1 MKKSI
6 KRLAIILT
14 VGIIGMTSAI
24 AATCCLTDDDRPI
37 KYDELPAETKS
48 FVSKHFAKEEVSHTS
63 LDNDLINKEYTV
75 VFLSGTKVEFD
86 GNGEWKEVDCR
97 YSQVPT
103 AIIPEA
109 IAAYVKEHYP
119 NSKITELKRE
129 HSNWEAKITGGLEL
143 TFNNNFK
150 LVDIDD

>member
-1 MKKSI
+1 M
-6 KRLAIILT
+6 
-14 VGIIGMTSAI
+14 
-24 AATCCLTDDDRPI
+24 
-37 KYDELPAETKS
+37 E
-48 FVSKHFAKEEVSHTS
+48 HT
-63 LDNDLINKEYTV
+63 DLINKEYTV

-103 AIIPEA
+103 AIIPEV

>member
-6 KRLAIILT
+6 KRLAIILAVGV
-14 VGIIGMTSAI
+14 VGITSAL

-37 KYDELPAETKS
+37 KYDELPVEAKN
-48 FVSKHFAKEEVSHTS
+48 FVTKHFAKEEVSHVS
-63 LDNDLINKEYTV
+63 LDNDLVSKEYTV

-86 GNGEWKEVDCR
+86 GDGKWKEVDCR
-97 YSQVPT
+97 YSQVP
-103 AIIPEA
+103 AVIVPEA
-109 IAAYVKEHYP
+109 IATYVKEHYP
-119 NSKITELKRE
+119 SSKITELKRE
-129 HSNWEAKITGGLEL
+129 YGNWEAKITGGLEL